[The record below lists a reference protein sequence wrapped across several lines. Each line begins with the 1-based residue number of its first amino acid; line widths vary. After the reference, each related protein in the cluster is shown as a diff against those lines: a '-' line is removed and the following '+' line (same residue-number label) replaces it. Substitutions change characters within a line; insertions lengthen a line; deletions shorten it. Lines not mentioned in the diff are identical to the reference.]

1 MAEIKSTL
9 DLVMEKT
16 KKLEMTAEEKEELK
30 RKEVF
35 QKAMGL
41 FHRYL
46 DGTIPLNEIVREIE
60 KLGSPSGA
68 TVKDILVSQWI
79 EALSL
84 GGDNEKLL
92 KGIKLLKDRDIEE
105 ANQKFLIV
113 QDQYRSQKEMVRQE
127 VSLQLIETLRKK
139 GIRGTA
145 VVPNVEGNPDWKGR
159 LERLNEIYRKQMEEV
174 KESLRRL

>member
-16 KKLEMTAEEKEELK
+16 KKLAMTAEEKEELK
-30 RKEVF
+30 RKEIF
-35 QKAMGL
+35 QRARGL

-46 DGTIPLNEIVREIE
+46 DGTISLTEIVCEIE

-68 TVKDILVSQWI
+68 MVKDILVSQWI

-84 GGDNEKLL
+84 SGDNEKLL
-92 KGIKLLKDRDIEE
+92 KGIKLLKDRDVEE
-105 ANQKFLIV
+105 ANRKLLIA
-113 QDQYRSQKEMVRQE
+113 QDQYRSQKERVRQE
-127 VSLQLIETLRKK
+127 VSLQLREALRKK
-139 GIRGTA
+139 GIGGTA
-145 VVPNVEGNPDWKGR
+145 VVPNVEGNPLWK
-159 LERLNEIYRKQMEEV
+159 ERLDRLGQIYQKQMEEI

>member
-16 KKLEMTAEEKEELK
+16 KKLEMTAEEKKELK

-46 DGTIPLNEIVREIE
+46 DGTISLTEIVREIE

-145 VVPNVEGNPDWKGR
+145 VVPNVEGNPLWKER
-159 LERLNEIYRKQMEEV
+159 LERLNQIYRKQMEEV